1 MRREVIHAVF
11 PARAWQC
18 RELYARKKGA
28 SSIAHVTS
36 IRHAHHHPHPPR
48 AHATHSA
55 CLRALG
61 VSHATNLKSNCC
73 RDGPALCEDV
83 ERDARAA
90 DNPRRA
96 VPNAVLHV
104 PRTSRAEARV
114 ECTR

>member
-1 MRREVIHAVF
+1 MAVQ
-11 PARAWQC
+11 RALRPQ
-18 RELYARKKGA
+18 KGA
-28 SSIAHVTS
+28 SSTAHVTS
-36 IRHAHHHPHPPR
+36 TRHAHHHPHPPR

-55 CLRALG
+55 CFRALG
-61 VSHATNLKSNCC
+61 VSRATNLKSNCC
-73 RDGPALCEDV
+73 RGGPAPCEDV

>member
-1 MRREVIHAVF
+1 MRRGAIHAVF
-11 PARAWQC
+11 PAREMAVQSAP
-18 RELYARKKGA
+18 RSQEGA

-55 CLRALG
+55 CLAYESRM
-61 VSHATNLKSNCC
+61 HTNLKSNCC
-73 RDGPALCEDV
+73 RGGPAPCEDV

-96 VPNAVLHV
+96 APNAVLHV
-104 PRTSRAEARV
+104 PRTARAEARV
-114 ECTR
+114 EYTR